1 MESRI
6 LNSGWMVWMELKVS
20 LIANNVSGQVCGWV
34 TCPKSPGPLELMLD
48 VKIEDLFNV
57 IIL

>member
-1 MESRI
+1 
-6 LNSGWMVWMELKVS
+6 MELKVS
-20 LIANNVSGQVCGWV
+20 LIANNVSGQGCGWV